1 MDINTQAL
9 AILYQSPLATSS
21 VVALFFAILTLW
33 CPARLK
39 LPILFF
45 AIYLIMG
52 LIAKHIQLI
61 ALPSIFVL
69 GILFFVSQSEKFNHL
84 LRLIAGVIA
93 FLFSVIFFI
102 HAVPGIINIKV
113 IDHAVFSNWAAPF
126 TMYLNLDKP
135 LVGLF
140 ILFFSHRLIQT
151 GKQWKETLWMT
162 LPIAIIG
169 FIIILGLAFI
179 LRYVNFDP
187 KFNSVFFIWAMS
199 NLIFTAVAEEALC
212 RGFVLHYL
220 DIYFVRF
227 RYGQYVSLLLV
238 SVFFGVLHY
247 TGGWK
252 YILLATIAGIVY
264 GYIYQKTRRIEAS
277 ILTHFLLNT
286 LHFLLFTY
294 PALGAV

>member
-1 MDINTQAL
+1 M
-9 AILYQSPLATSS
+9 
-21 VVALFFAILTLW
+21 V
-33 CPARLK
+33 
-39 LPILFF
+39 
-45 AIYLIMG
+45 
-52 LIAKHIQLI
+52 

-69 GILFFVSQSEKFNHL
+69 GLLFFIAQSKKYNHI
-84 LRLIAGVIA
+84 LRLTAGICA
-93 FLFSVIFFI
+93 FLLSVIFFV

-113 IDHAVFSNWAAPF
+113 IDHALLSTRGAPF

-140 ILFFSHRLIQT
+140 ILFFGHRLIQT
-151 GKQWKETLWMT
+151 GTQWRDTLLMT

-169 FIIILGLAFI
+169 FIVILGAAF
-179 LRYVNFDP
+179 LLGYVTFDP
-187 KFNSVFFIWAMS
+187 KLNSIFWIWAVS
-199 NLIFTAVAEEALC
+199 NLLLTCVTEEGLC

-227 RYGQYVSLLLV
+227 KYGQYINLLIV
-238 SVFFGVLHY
+238 SVFFGALHY

-277 ILTHFLLNT
+277 ILTHFSLNT
-286 LHFLLFTY
+286 LHLLLFTY
-294 PALGAV
+294 PNLTP